1 MSAKSLAILAIPR
14 TGTNYLC
21 DLIDKF
27 QDIESLYEIFHKDA
41 VYLGNHEEFQ
51 SKVIQQIEE
60 QHHLKISDFRDPSF
74 VQFVSDRSQEFLDIL
89 AQSTECKYLSYKIFA
104 NHLSRQ
110 KLQDL
115 IINNPAI
122 TKIIVKRN
130 LLDVYLS
137 ARIAQKTN
145 QWSDGDTSQFKL
157 EFDDRDFLKWFTNQS
172 KYYDFLENALVA
184 SGQPVNILQYETIH
198 AHQTNQEKFQYLFDF
213 LRAIGV
219 ELDANNLVDLSDKNL
234 DRNVRKKQDKR
245 KMTFDKIS
253 NPNILV
259 DTLKSHQLEFLLA

>member
-1 MSAKSLAILAIPR
+1 MTSKSLAILAIPR

-27 QDIESLYEIFHKDA
+27 KDIETSYEIFHKDA
-41 VYLGNHEEFQ
+41 VYLGNNNQFRQ
-51 SKVIQQIEE
+51 NVIRQIES
-60 QHHLKISDFRDPSF
+60 QYNLSIQNFRDANL
-74 VQFVSDRSQEFLDIL
+74 VKFVSDRPQEFLNII
-89 AQSTECKYLSYKIFA
+89 AQSTDCKYFSYKIFA

-110 KLQDL
+110 KLRDL
-115 IINNPAI
+115 IISDRSI

-157 EFDDRDFLKWFTNQS
+157 KFDDRDFLKWFTNQT
-172 KYYDFLENALVA
+172 KYYDFLESELVK

-198 AHQTNQEKFQYLFDF
+198 SYQTNEEKFQYLFDF
-213 LRAIGV
+213 FRTIGV
-219 ELDANNLVDLSDKNL
+219 ELNHSNVTELSWGDLNKNI
-234 DRNVRKKQDKR
+234 RKKQDKR
-245 KMTFDKIS
+245 KLTFDKIS
-253 NPNILV
+253 NPNMLV
-259 DTLKSHQLEFLLA
+259 NTLKSHQLEFLLA